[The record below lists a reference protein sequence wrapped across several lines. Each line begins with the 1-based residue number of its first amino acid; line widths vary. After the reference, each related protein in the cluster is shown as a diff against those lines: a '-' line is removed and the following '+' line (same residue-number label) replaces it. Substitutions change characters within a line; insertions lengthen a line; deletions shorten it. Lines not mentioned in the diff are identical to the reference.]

1 MWFHFGCFKSENN
14 LVGTTQ
20 GQQVQVAAIRVTSQ
34 SHSVFIFGE
43 KGLAKQ
49 RHMYCMVD
57 PDDGKGL
64 GKGSYGKPL
73 YCVALDIG
81 RA

>member
-1 MWFHFGCFKSENN
+1 MVVSN
-14 LVGTTQ
+14 LKITWLEPDGQ
-20 GQQVQVAAIRVTSQ
+20 QQVQVAAIRVTSQ
-34 SHSVFIFGE
+34 FHSVFIFGG

-57 PDDGKGL
+57 PGDGKGM

-81 RA
+81 RAWGL